1 MKAGVEI
8 LGRGSEMADELE
20 AMKERLRQITL
31 QREAELRVAHE
42 NTMEQLAEARTKE
55 EARQNELREQQ
66 RLANEKRLNI
76 EKAKQ
81 YAKEERQREL
91 DLLRLAIESGFDEKK
106 VRGDIE
112 KQRQEELATRLSN
125 QEHAIELAMK
135 SLEDARIPKGDA
147 ENIMPN
153 PMARFLQKTPE

>member
-1 MKAGVEI
+1 
-8 LGRGSEMADELE
+8 
-20 AMKERLRQITL
+20 L

-135 SLEDARIPKGDA
+135 SLEDARVPKGDA